1 MTLSLAAEAAM
12 RTVGGDDA
20 ETVAMMGSATR
31 KLEEV
36 AVMEAEAAGWTM
48 MRRLRRRQAATAK
61 EATGEWQRQ

>member
-36 AVMEAEAAGWTM
+36 AVMEAEAAV
-48 MRRLRRRQAATAK
+48 RRVDDDEAIK
-61 EATGEWQRQ
+61 EEAGGDG